1 MASPLPGL
9 LIAASVVLSGLRWAL
24 PWQAGLVVLT
34 LLAGAL
40 DDGAPVRPCLAALFV
55 VAGTAALVWGLA
67 RLEDRAPMPGER
79 ISGVGGGLMLTILA
93 VLAVPRGLVDA
104 VSRPDLI
111 AALVAILCGVLAAA
125 IRRSVVG
132 QCAGLAGAVNGL
144 LLLAGLGGRDAVLAG
159 AVALQGALLLVAFV
173 CLRRIAWG
181 RELT

>member
-159 AVALQGALLLVAFV
+159 AVALQAALLLVAFV

>member
-40 DDGAPVRPCLAALFV
+40 DAGAPVRPCLAALFV

-79 ISGVGGGLMLTILA
+79 ISGIGGGLMLTILA

-159 AVALQGALLLVAFV
+159 AVALQAALLLVAFV